1 MTNFFLTSDYATWLK
16 ELKLKIR
23 RAQVKAA
30 LAANRELILFYW
42 ELGGDISQKLTANAW
57 GAKVIDRLA
66 KDLSSEF
73 PDIKGFSRTNLYYVK
88 KFYEFFC
95 SFSDQEQFVPR
106 GGGQIE
112 SAFVPR
118 GEAQMGESNGE

>member
-42 ELGGDISQKLTANAW
+42 ELGGDISQKLTAIELFKAE
-57 GAKVIDRLA
+57 GFKH
-66 KDLSSEF
+66 LSSE
-73 PDIKGFSRTNLYYVK
+73 
-88 KFYEFFC
+88 
-95 SFSDQEQFVPR
+95 
-106 GGGQIE
+106 QIYRE
-112 SAFVPR
+112 L
-118 GEAQMGESNGE
+118 